1 MRKKLETKLDLL
13 DKYPAAVKDAIM
25 TAKNDEEL
33 VDVLGTVMSVRRRV
47 DSERRMAATEVTPT
61 AAEHTKA
68 GERHYVEVSRTA
80 KRSFNT
86 PELMKLMQGKGFSL
100 LDLLDHDVLRITWR
114 WTDLKNF
121 AERRDIKLVKVK
133 QEIPE
138 LGDSD
143 GAMVGEY
150 WEDGNP
156 SWK

>member
-25 TAKNDEEL
+25 EAKNDEEL
-33 VDVLGTVMSVRRRV
+33 IDVLGTTMSVRRRV
-47 DSERRMAATEVTPT
+47 DVQRRLAQSEVAPT
-61 AAEHTKA
+61 AAEHVKA
-68 GERHYVEVSRTA
+68 GERHTVEVSRSA

-86 PELMKLMQGKGFSL
+86 PALMTLLQDKGMSL
-100 LDLLDHDVLRITWR
+100 LDLLDHDILRITWR

-121 AERRDIKLVKVK
+121 AERRDIKLTIVDR
-133 QEIPE
+133 EIPE

-143 GAMVGEY
+143 GAQVGEY